1 MVIRSDIDVYTY
13 KSIKIPK
20 YGDGRDLLPV
30 GWKEY
35 LSPPYGNPL
44 YKCAPNN
51 LIHF

>member
-20 YGDGRDLLPV
+20 YGDGRDLLPL

-35 LSPPYGNPL
+35 LEILYINMPL
-44 YKCAPNN
+44 
-51 LIHF
+51 II